1 MKKIRTLIAHNDV
14 NITNDIV
21 KAIENLEY
29 VDIVGTAN
37 DGKETYNKIIDLKPE
52 MVFAKYNMENMNGF
66 EIAKSSKEKLEN
78 NVPIFNMI
86 IDNNVKEE
94 EIDKVYDMIGNK
106 LNSLIT
112 KPISNNI
119 VNIINDYKEYK
130 NSSDK

>member
-29 VDIVGTAN
+29 VDIVGTAK

-66 EIAKSSKEKLEN
+66 EIDKSSKEKLEN

-112 KPISNNI
+112 EPISNNI

>member
-1 MKKIRTLIAHNDV
+1 MKKIRTLVAHNDV

-29 VDIVGTAN
+29 VDIVGTAK

-66 EIAKSSKEKLEN
+66 EIAKFSKEKLKN
-78 NVPIFNMI
+78 NIPIFNMI

-112 KPISNNI
+112 EPISNNI
-119 VNIINDYKEYK
+119 VNIINNYKEYK
-130 NSSDK
+130 NNFDK

>member
-1 MKKIRTLIAHNDV
+1 
-14 NITNDIV
+14 
-21 KAIENLEY
+21 
-29 VDIVGTAN
+29 
-37 DGKETYNKIIDLKPE
+37 

-112 KPISNNI
+112 EPISNNI
-119 VNIINDYKEYK
+119 VNIITDYKEYK
-130 NSSDK
+130 NSTYTKTTTRKRNKGNNRISTKIKRDKPKTKTRAYLYNQQLNFT

>member
-29 VDIVGTAN
+29 VDIVGTAK

-112 KPISNNI
+112 EPISNNI

-130 NSSDK
+130 NSSNK

>member
-1 MKKIRTLIAHNDV
+1 MKKIRTLIAHNHV

-112 KPISNNI
+112 EPISNNI

>member
-112 KPISNNI
+112 EPISNNI
-119 VNIINDYKEYK
+119 VNIINDYKQYK

>member
-29 VDIVGTAN
+29 VDIVGTAK

-112 KPISNNI
+112 EPISDNI

>member
-21 KAIENLEY
+21 KAIENLKY
-29 VDIVGTAN
+29 VDVVGTAK

>member
-29 VDIVGTAN
+29 VDIVGTAK

-78 NVPIFNMI
+78 NVPLFNMI

-112 KPISNNI
+112 EPISNNI

>member
-29 VDIVGTAN
+29 VDIVGTAK

-52 MVFAKYNMENMNGF
+52 MVFAKYNMENMNGI

-112 KPISNNI
+112 EPISNNI

>member
-14 NITNDIV
+14 NITNNIV
-21 KAIENLEY
+21 KAVENLEY
-29 VDIVGTAN
+29 VDIVGTAK

-78 NVPIFNMI
+78 NIPIFNMI

-112 KPISNNI
+112 EPISNNI

>member
-52 MVFAKYNMENMNGF
+52 MVFAKFNMENMNGF

-112 KPISNNI
+112 EPISNNI

>member
-1 MKKIRTLIAHNDV
+1 MKIINSIVDKIK
-14 NITNDIV
+14 NI
-21 KAIENLEY
+21 EY
-29 VDIVGTAN
+29 VDVIGTAM
-37 DGKETYNKIIDLKPE
+37 DGKEAYNKIIDLKPE

-106 LNSLIT
+106 LNSLIEST
-112 KPISNNI
+112 DEIPDSIA
-119 VNIINDYKEYK
+119 NIINEYVEYK
-130 NSSDK
+130 NNR

>member
-14 NITNDIV
+14 NIINDIV

-112 KPISNNI
+112 EPISNNI

>member
-29 VDIVGTAN
+29 VDIVGTAK
-37 DGKETYNKIIDLKPE
+37 DGKETYNKIVELKPE

-112 KPISNNI
+112 EPISNNI

>member
-29 VDIVGTAN
+29 VDIVGTAK

>member
-29 VDIVGTAN
+29 VDIVGTAK
-37 DGKETYNKIIDLKPE
+37 DCKETYNKIIDLKPE

-86 IDNNVKEE
+86 IDNNIKEE

-112 KPISNNI
+112 EPISDNI
-119 VNIINDYKEYK
+119 VNIITDYKEYK

>member
-29 VDIVGTAN
+29 VDIVGTAK

-66 EIAKSSKEKLEN
+66 EIAKSTKEKLEN

>member
-29 VDIVGTAN
+29 VDIVGTTN

-52 MVFAKYNMENMNGF
+52 MVFAKFNMENMNGF

-112 KPISNNI
+112 EPISNNI

>member
-29 VDIVGTAN
+29 VDIVGTAK

-112 KPISNNI
+112 EPISNNI
-119 VNIINDYKEYK
+119 VNIIDDYKEYK

>member
-29 VDIVGTAN
+29 VDIVGTAK

-112 KPISNNI
+112 EPISNNI

>member
-1 MKKIRTLIAHNDV
+1 MNTEQKMQ
-14 NITNDIV
+14 

-112 KPISNNI
+112 EPISNNI